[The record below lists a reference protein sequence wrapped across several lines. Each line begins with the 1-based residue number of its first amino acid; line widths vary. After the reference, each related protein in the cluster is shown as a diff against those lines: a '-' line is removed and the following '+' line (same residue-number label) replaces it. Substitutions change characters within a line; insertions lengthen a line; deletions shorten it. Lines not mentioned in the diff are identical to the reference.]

1 MLSDMTS
8 QEKVRIA
15 AHAALAKLA
24 EDPVILDVR
33 DVVSFADYLL
43 IVTGQSNRQLK
54 AITDGIDEAVTRRG
68 ERPIG
73 TEGYNEGRWILMDL
87 NDVIVHVFQK
97 EVRQRYDLERLWSDA
112 DTVNLG
118 LDESRDR
125 EAIS

>member
-1 MLSDMTS
+1 MSDMTS
-8 QEKVRIA
+8 QQKVRIA
-15 AHAALAKLA
+15 AHAALAKFA

-33 DVVSFADYLL
+33 EVVSFADYLL
-43 IVTGQSNRQLK
+43 IVTGQSNRQVK
-54 AITDGIDEAVTRRG
+54 AITDGIDEAVTRHG

-73 TEGYNEGRWILMDL
+73 TEGYHEGRWILMDL

-112 DTVNLG
+112 DAVDLG
-118 LDESRDR
+118 LDESGDR

>member
-1 MLSDMTS
+1 MTS

-15 AHAALAKLA
+15 AHAALGKLA
-24 EDPVILDVR
+24 EDPVVLDVQ

-43 IVTGQSNRQLK
+43 IVTGQSNRQVK
-54 AITDGIDEAVTRRG
+54 AITDGIDEAVTLCG

-73 TEGYNEGRWILMDL
+73 TEGYDEGRWILMDL

-112 DTVNLG
+112 DAVDLG
-118 LDESRDR
+118 LDESGDR
-125 EAIS
+125 EATS

>member
-1 MLSDMTS
+1 MGDMTS
-8 QEKVRIA
+8 REKIRIA
-15 AHAALAKLA
+15 ADAALAKLA

-33 DVVSFADYLL
+33 NVVSFADYLL
-43 IVTGQSNRQLK
+43 IVTGQSNRQVK

-73 TEGYNEGRWILMDL
+73 TEGYDEGRWILMDL

-112 DTVNLG
+112 DVVDLG
-118 LDESRDR
+118 LDESGDH

>member
-1 MLSDMTS
+1 MSDMTS

-15 AHAALAKLA
+15 AHAALAKFA
-24 EDPVILDVR
+24 EDPVILEVR
-33 DVVSFADYLL
+33 EVVSFADYLL
-43 IVTGQSNRQLK
+43 IVTGQSNRQVK
-54 AITDGIDEAVTRRG
+54 AITDGIDEAVTQHG

-73 TEGYNEGRWILMDL
+73 TEGYHEGRWILMDL

-112 DTVNLG
+112 DAVDLG
-118 LDESRDR
+118 LDESGDR

>member
-1 MLSDMTS
+1 MTS
-8 QEKVRIA
+8 REKVRIA

-43 IVTGQSNRQLK
+43 IVTGRSNRQLK
-54 AITDGIDEAVTRRG
+54 AITDGIDEAVTLRG

-73 TEGYNEGRWILMDL
+73 TEGYDEGRWILIDL

-112 DTVNLG
+112 DTLDLG
-118 LDESRDR
+118 LAAPGDL

>member
-1 MLSDMTS
+1 MSDMTS
-8 QEKVRIA
+8 REKVRIA
-15 AHAALAKLA
+15 AQAALAKLA

-43 IVTGQSNRQLK
+43 IVTGRSNRQLK
-54 AITDGIDEAVTRRG
+54 AITDGIDEAVTLRG

-73 TEGYNEGRWILMDL
+73 TEGYDEGRWILIDL

-112 DTVNLG
+112 DALDLG
-118 LDESRDR
+118 LDAPGDL